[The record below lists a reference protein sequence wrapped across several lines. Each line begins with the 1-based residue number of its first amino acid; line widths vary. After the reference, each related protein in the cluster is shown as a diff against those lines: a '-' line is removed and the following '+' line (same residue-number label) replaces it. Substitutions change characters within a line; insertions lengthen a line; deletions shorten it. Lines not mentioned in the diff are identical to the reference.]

1 MKQIKIKNN
10 SLEKGKPCIEQYLL
24 NNGIKSEDLKKFM
37 DQPDLEDLDNPALL
51 NNIDIAA
58 KTIVELMNKG
68 VNTFVQVDSDT
79 DGYTSS
85 AMLINYLSRR
95 WPMNNIVFRIH
106 PDKSHG
112 VVVNTVFE
120 NCDLVIIPDAG
131 SNQIEEHKQLKEM
144 GKTVIVLDHHIVS
157 RNEDTP
163 AIIVNNQISEK
174 FTNKYLSGA
183 GIVYMLLKYLDE
195 YYPWGQYIADDY
207 LDLAAV
213 GIIADA
219 MLMTTIGN
227 NYIAYHGLRNIKN
240 PFLKELIKKQERGIN
255 NPNCLTKTEVAFY
268 IAPVINGC
276 IRSGEQEDKEM
287 LFKAMV
293 SYNNEEVFES
303 SWRGVER
310 QESLYE
316 YAVRLATNA
325 KSRQD
330 NYKKKAFNFLCDYI
344 NINKLNE
351 HNIII
356 VPLNNADSAKVTA
369 NLTGLVAMELV
380 KKYNKPVLVLR
391 DTEYEGQTM
400 FGGSGRNGNF
410 FKIPSL
416 LKMCK
421 QLPVYYAEGH
431 DNAFGIFITP
441 ENIKEVEKYFDENLT
456 EEDFVDLIEVD
467 YYFQKN
473 ELIDVGM
480 LYDIANHDYLWGSG
494 LPQPKLAFDVH
505 FTSRDVKVMGKDKS
519 SVKIKKDNI
528 DFVLFKDVEFIEE
541 LSKLDNGVLTIVGR
555 PQINEW
561 MGRVSIQLLID
572 EVEIIE
578 KQENLF

>member
-1 MKQIKIKNN
+1 MKQIKLKTN
-10 SLEKGKPCIEQYLL
+10 SFKKGQSYIEQYLL
-24 NNGIKSEDLKKFM
+24 NNGIKEEDLKKFI
-37 DQPDLEDLDNPALL
+37 DKPETEDLDNPVLL
-51 NNIDIAA
+51 KNIDIAA
-58 KTIVELMNKG
+58 KTIVDLMNKN
-68 VNTFVQVDSDT
+68 VNTFVQVDSDA

-85 AMLINYLSRR
+85 SILISYLSRR
-95 WPMNNIVFRIH
+95 WPTNSVTYRIH

-112 VVVNTVFE
+112 VVVDTVPE
-120 NCDLVIIPDAG
+120 SCELVIIPDAG
-131 SNQIEEHKQLKEM
+131 SNQIEEHKQLHKL
-144 GKTVIVLDHHIVS
+144 GKTIVVLDHHIVS
-157 RNEDTP
+157 RNEDSP
-163 AIIVNNQISEK
+163 AIIVNNQTSDK
-174 FTNKYLSGA
+174 FSNKYLSGA
-183 GIVYMLLKYLDE
+183 GIVYMLIKYLDE
-195 YYPWGQYIADDY
+195 NYPWGQYIADDY

-219 MLMTTIGN
+219 MLMTPLGN

-240 PFLKELIKKQERGIN
+240 PFLKELIKKQERGIS
-255 NPNCLTKTEVAFY
+255 NPECLTKTEVAFY

-276 IRSGEQEDKEM
+276 IRSGELEDKEM

-293 SYNNEEVFES
+293 EYNNQEIFES
-303 SWRGVER
+303 SWRGVTRE
-310 QESLYE
+310 ESLYE

-330 NYKKKAFNFLCDYI
+330 NYKKKAFGFLCDYI
-344 NINKLNE
+344 KENKLHE

-356 VPLNNADSAKVTA
+356 VPLSSTDSTKVTA

-380 KKYNKPVLVLR
+380 KEYNKPVLVLR
-391 DTEYEGQTM
+391 NTEYEGQVM
-400 FGGSGRNGNF
+400 YGGSGRNGNF

-416 LKMCK
+416 LKACK

-431 DNAFGIFITP
+431 DNAFGVFITP
-441 ENIKEVEKYFDENLT
+441 ENIKKVEKYFDENLT
-456 EEDFVDLIEVD
+456 EEDFIDLIEVD

-494 LPQPKLAFDVH
+494 LPQPKLAFDIR
-505 FTSRDVKVMGKDKS
+505 FTSRDIKVMGKDKS
-519 SVKIKKDNI
+519 SVKIKKDNV
-528 DFVLFKDVEFIEE
+528 DFVLFKDAEFIEE
-541 LSKLDNGVLTIVGR
+541 LSKLDNGTLTVVGR